1 MLKLFKSGKALLLM
15 MALTAMTAFA
25 QEGGTSAVDTAS
37 LNGMLRQVAGAI
49 DSIASSV
56 SSIIAPAMIG
66 LTIALTLLVIVVRI
80 AKKPRS
86 AG

>member
-1 MLKLFKSGKALLLM
+1 MLKLFKAKTAFLFM
-15 MALTAMTAFA
+15 MALMAVESFA
-25 QEGGTSAVDTAS
+25 QEAGSSIDTAS
-37 LNGMLRQVAGAI
+37 LNGMLRNVAGAI